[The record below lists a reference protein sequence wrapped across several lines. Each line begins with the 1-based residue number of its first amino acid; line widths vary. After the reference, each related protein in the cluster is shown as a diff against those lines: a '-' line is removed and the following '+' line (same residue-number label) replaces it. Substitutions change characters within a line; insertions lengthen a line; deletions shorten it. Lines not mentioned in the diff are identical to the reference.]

1 MKRIFV
7 FLSLLLVSNFIYS
20 QKYLSDKDFN
30 LSPSAVYINDTFV
43 KSLIGFN
50 IKPEAGFY
58 DISKIDLPTPLII
71 NGVTY
76 NGKILVKTDKPINFT
91 SLEDIRNQYF
101 PKVKGNIVY
110 MINQFFITKD
120 AKSYKLD
127 KDFID
132 RCELIPSSDF
142 EALNNEEDF
151 SIIRIFTKNNARP
164 TLLR

>member
-1 MKRIFV
+1 MKGIFV
-7 FLSLLLVSNFIYS
+7 FLSLLLATNLYS

-30 LSPSAVYINDTFV
+30 LSPSAIYINDTFV

-58 DISKIDLPTPLII
+58 NVSKIDLPTPLII
-71 NGVTY
+71 NGITY
-76 NGKILVKTDKPINFT
+76 NGKIVVKTGKPIDFI

-101 PKVKGNIVY
+101 PKVNGNIIY

-142 EALNNEEDF
+142 EALSNKEDF
-151 SIIRIFTKNNARP
+151 SIIRIFTKNYAGP